1 MFIKI
6 EKIISNKQLREF
18 GLLIEFG
25 FPILIGWLL
34 LVFFGYDLR
43 VWILGVGI
51 TITLVGFLIPKQLY
65 FPYLFYREIWSNFN
79 SLSMN
84 IILSITYLLLI
95 IPISL
100 IAKILGYNPLK
111 RKFNEA
117 NSYRETKHEHQIIFP
132 QSEKNESKESERHLH
147 SPNAGIRSYWCLLAP
162 LYNVFPRKVL

>member
-1 MFIKI
+1 MK
-6 EKIISNKQLREF
+6 ETISKKQLRKF
-18 GLLIEFG
+18 GLLIGFG
-25 FPILIGWLL
+25 FPMLIGWLL
-34 LVFFGYDLR
+34 PVLFGYDLR
-43 VWILGVGI
+43 VWTLGVGI

-65 FPYLFYREIWSNFN
+65 FPYLFCREICSNFN

-117 NSYRETKHEHQIIFP
+117 NSYRETKHKHQIIFP
-132 QSEKNESKESERHLH
+132 QSEKK
-147 SPNAGIRSYWCLLAP
+147 
-162 LYNVFPRKVL
+162 